1 MKKILLI
8 TILLCNVITFQIM
21 SSGGSGGLAGD
32 LAQQQKL
39 VERKK
44 YKTENFSTLASVAQ
58 IPTVVRIGTSIPA
71 PIIDPFIDEDLEP
84 DLPPFTDKQKK
95 IIMTLFKTF
104 TSPELVTA
112 CKKFEAENPVF
123 FTKYQD
129 LKRQDMIKNLP
140 PLTDEYRKHF
150 IQSIDE
156 TTWSNILDQMRYNSW
171 MITIHEKLLKNKQ
184 VLDEDCNMI
193 KSYYSNLK
201 KQNFLQQ
208 KARELAEYFYLKEL
222 KTRIERLNFKMN
234 VYQEAL
240 LLLLKPEYVFDDF
253 IFEEGLL
260 DPKNW

>member
-1 MKKILLI
+1 
-8 TILLCNVITFQIM
+8 M

-32 LAQQQKL
+32 LAQQQQL

-44 YKTENFSTLASVAQ
+44 RKAENLSTLAFVAQ
-58 IPTVVRIGTSIPA
+58 TPQDGSIAKVVRVGTSIPA

-84 DLPPFTDKQKK
+84 DLPSFTDKQKK

-112 CKKFEAENPVF
+112 CKEFEAENPVF
-123 FTKYQD
+123 FRKYQD

-156 TTWSNILDQMRYNSW
+156 TTWSKILYQMRYNSW
-171 MITIHEKLLKNKQ
+171 MITIHQKLLTNKQ
-184 VLDEDCNMI
+184 ALDEDQNMI
-193 KSYYSNLK
+193 KVCYSNFII
-201 KQNFLQQ
+201 QNFLQ
-208 KARELAEYFYLKEL
+208 KEAKELAKYFYLKEL
-222 KTRIERLNFKMN
+222 KTRIEELNCKMN

-260 DPKNW
+260 DPENW